1 MPMPMPYNMDHFS
14 GHHGFSTSDMA
25 SEMSFPYGS
34 TINANSLHG
43 LGVLGSESNNVN
55 TVVEN
60 NNAGAAV
67 SHQQP
72 INVGKI
78 KRNDMQIGNLN

>member
-1 MPMPMPYNMDHFS
+1 MPMSMPMPYNMDHFS
-14 GHHGFSTSDMA
+14 GHHGFSTSDMS

-34 TINANSLHG
+34 TIDGSSLHG
-43 LGVLGSESNNVN
+43 LEVLGSESNNVN
-55 TVVEN
+55 TVVGN
-60 NNAGAAV
+60 NNAAA

-78 KRNDMQIGNLN
+78 KRNDVRTGT